1 MSTSRTSKKA
11 ANTTIVTSADSPE
24 AFRHATLWIT
34 VQKVT
39 RSGPWTFVCAAH
51 SEHSARVMFE
61 RLRDSDAHVALVPS
75 EDSGGFLVSHSYDN
89 ETEEECEP
97 TYKARPAKG
106 IEEWDDNRRVR

>member
-11 ANTTIVTSADSPE
+11 ANTTIVMSADSPE

-51 SEHSARVMFE
+51 SEHSASVMFE

-75 EDSGGFLVSHSYDN
+75 EDSGGFLATSRYDD
-89 ETEEECEP
+89 TTDEEMEP
-97 TYKARPAKG
+97 TFKARAPLE